1 MATDQLGAF
10 LTRRTAWTSSIE
22 TAKLPRCSDG
32 RRLPHVSMECDH
44 APLARIFW
52 SILAIEIIG
61 FGVMMISAAR
71 TGGHTPEGPVGGWL
85 IFIPPVFWAVLA
97 LLFYGTDSSSKRL
110 TYTVLLA
117 LPLIQA
123 LVGPIYGTVQ
133 NVWWERGRAGAD
145 YFSAAPLRL
154 ANAIYDHDVER
165 VIRLIPAAGD
175 LNTPHGNGMTL
186 FDFAMS
192 NTDDSD
198 ASLKDH
204 PGHAHRRR
212 QCERPSR
219 PSVDARALSSPR
231 FVELLLDAGANPN
244 AVDEAQRPVW
254 WTVLS
259 AASDNDLTKLRLL
272 LDRGADLKKRD
283 REGGP
288 VAWAAY

>member
-198 ASLKDH
+198 ASLEIIRAMLTAGGNANVP
-204 PGHAHRRR
+204 PG
-212 QCERPSR
+212 RPLTL
-219 PSVDARALSSPR
+219 ALYRALGSSNCCWTPELIRTQSTRPR
-231 FVELLLDAGANPN
+231 GRCGGRSYP
-244 AVDEAQRPVW
+244 RPA
-254 WTVLS
+254 TMI
-259 AASDNDLTKLRLL
+259 
-272 LDRGADLKKRD
+272 
-283 REGGP
+283 
-288 VAWAAY
+288 